1 MKKLLAILTIA
12 VMCLAFAGC
21 GGAEEAEV
29 LNPDA
34 DDPSL
39 TDEDWALD
47 VWNTAIDKMVAA
59 GEITRSDKED
69 MIFECQDHEIA
80 YGTPDVKAKYD
91 SSDFKIDEPM
101 IWGEAPTMYTGE
113 PGITIDT
120 FYSDDEGEMEKTPH
134 YLSAYAVNPTPP
146 ELFAN
151 TRGQCRYLVLGTGII
166 SSIATDF
173 YFGGVDREDVSTYVF
188 VFDAVA
194 KEVVHIHYI
203 DYDSPAA
210 VTSSPTGELHS
221 EGTHSY
227 MNMISQEE

>member
-1 MKKLLAILTIA
+1 MKKLLAILAIA

-34 DDPSL
+34 DDPSI
-39 TDEDWALD
+39 TDEDWVLD

-59 GEITRSDKED
+59 GEITKSDKED

-80 YGTPDVKAKYD
+80 YGTPDVKAKYE

-173 YFGGVDREDVSTYVF
+173 Y
-188 VFDAVA
+188 AVE

-227 MNMISQEE
+227 MNTISQEE